1 MVNLVGTP
9 QRLRPSSLLPR
20 TWVLV
25 LSHELGGPISVLRG
39 HASLWVD
46 SDRTGP
52 KLRRVGNAMY
62 ADAEKLATGLQDLLR
77 TARLASKQ
85 TDPALGAAFRDFE
98 TIARPAVLRIQSLL
112 TTQLGASR
120 DCDARVALTCYTST
134 VLLLGL
140 VDQLALAIG
149 VRDAAG
155 LPREVVDLE
164 RWTRE
169 LVHDVAGA
177 AAARG
182 HRLLARGSGRPCL
195 VKVTAELLKAAVVNL
210 IDNAQKHSPPGL
222 PIVLDVKRASRQA
235 VLSVHDRGP
244 GLPDA
249 VTPAAFLRVEQ
260 PLAFPLP
267 GLGLGL
273 VIAAEVAELN
283 GGKLLY
289 SPRDGGGS
297 EFRIELP
304 LVP

>member
-1 MVNLVGTP
+1 
-9 QRLRPSSLLPR
+9 
-20 TWVLV
+20 
-25 LSHELGGPISVLRG
+25 
-39 HASLWVD
+39 
-46 SDRTGP
+46 
-52 KLRRVGNAMY
+52 MY
-62 ADAEKLATGLQDLLR
+62 ADAEKLATGLHNLLR

-85 TDPALGAAFRDFE
+85 KDPAFRAAFRNFE
-98 TIARPAVLRIQSLL
+98 TIARPAVLRIQSQLA
-112 TTQLGASR
+112 TQLGASR
-120 DCDARVALTCYTST
+120 DCDARIALTCYTST
-134 VLLLGL
+134 VLVLGL

-149 VRDAAG
+149 VRDAAA
-155 LPREVVDLE
+155 LPREVVDLK

-169 LVHDVAGA
+169 LVHDVAAA

-182 HRLLARGSGRPCL
+182 HRLLARGSGSPCP
-195 VKVTAELLKAAVVNL
+195 VKVTTELLEAAVVNL
-210 IDNAQKHSPPGL
+210 IDNAQKHSPHGR
-222 PIVLDVKRASRQA
+222 PIVLDVQRSAGQA

-260 PLAFPLP
+260 PLAFALP

-297 EFRIELP
+297 EFIIELP
-304 LVP
+304 LVPL